1 MIVATRT
8 PKKSHEYRFY
18 SLCHGGGKMTTE
30 QPAVKQEKRERGRG
44 RIFVRKGSA
53 FLRRAYYLRGRE
65 HRQSTD

>member
-1 MIVATRT
+1 
-8 PKKSHEYRFY
+8 
-18 SLCHGGGKMTTE
+18 MTTE